1 MFRGYNLSINDRDF
15 LRDHRATGQALVI
28 QQKNKREKAIDDY
41 IRGEAIDASQ
51 LQRDWFGPVESNV
64 FISHSHKDL
73 ELVTGIAGFLQNV
86 GLSPFVDSFVWNHA
100 LDLINKLDKKYC
112 YNEDKETFSYQMRN
126 RSTSHVY
133 LMLSSALN
141 KMIDSCECILF
152 INTDSSV
159 TANKLIK
166 QGADF
171 TASPWIYS
179 EIETTRIIDKRRP
192 LRLKNKVLS
201 NEAFANDEAESRKL
215 PEFHYELDMSH
226 LASLN
231 EREFQQW
238 TQEAQQIQGEAL
250 LDLLY
255 KNHN

>member
-1 MFRGYNLSINDRDF
+1 MYRGYNLSINDRNF
-15 LRDHRATGQALVI
+15 LSAHRATGQALI
-28 QQKNKREKAIDDY
+28 TQQKNKREKAIDDY
-41 IRGEAIDASQ
+41 IRGDALDASQ
-51 LQRDWFGPVESNV
+51 LQRDWFGPVDSNV
-64 FISHSHKDL
+64 FISHSHKDF
-73 ELVTGIAGFLQNV
+73 ELVTGIAGFLQNA

-100 LDLINKLDKKYC
+100 LDLIKELDEKYC
-112 YNEDKETFSYQMRN
+112 YNDDRKTFSYQMRN

-141 KMIDSCECILF
+141 KMIDRCECILF

-179 EIETTRIIDKRRP
+179 EIETTRVIDKRRP
-192 LRLKNKVLS
+192 LRLKNIVLS
-201 NEAFANDEAESRKL
+201 NEAYAYDEAEIRTL

-226 LASLN
+226 LTALN
-231 EREFQQW
+231 EREFHQW
-238 TQEAQQIQGEAL
+238 TQGAQRIQGDAL

-255 KNHN
+255 KNYN